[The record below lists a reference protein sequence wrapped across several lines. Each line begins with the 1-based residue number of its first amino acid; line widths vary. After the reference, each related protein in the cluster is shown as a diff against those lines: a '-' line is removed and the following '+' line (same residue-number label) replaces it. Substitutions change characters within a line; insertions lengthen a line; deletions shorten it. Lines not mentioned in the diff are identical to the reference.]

1 MDACLERLRQ
11 VGLLELIA
19 ALLSGDRRTFELFR
33 CQAPELQHL
42 PAATYEWY
50 SKNYLDRDY
59 PIRLIMRLNGVKFPD

>member
-1 MDACLERLRQ
+1 MTA
-11 VGLLELIA
+11 GP
-19 ALLSGDRRTFELFR
+19 FELFR

-59 PIRLIMRLNGVKFPD
+59 PIRMLMKCRGHPVPGAYPRK